1 MTTSIVVASG
11 KGGVG
16 KTSIAVNLGL
26 TLSRVG
32 RRAALLDADFGMAN
46 AHILLGVN
54 PEHYIIDAINGN
66 VSVTEAMCE
75 APLGLKFVSGGSGLR
90 RCSISMKKP
99 ATSQSE

>member
-32 RRAALLDADFGMAN
+32 RRGAA
-46 AHILLGVN
+46 
-54 PEHYIIDAINGN
+54 
-66 VSVTEAMCE
+66 
-75 APLGLKFVSGGSGLR
+75 
-90 RCSISMKKP
+90 
-99 ATSQSE
+99 